1 MHSVTGMRLSTV
13 ATKKL
18 LRRVRVVVRAD
29 SALTRS
35 AARCNDDP
43 AGAAAA
49 GFSGLP
55 CALLAVLVGT
65 LSAPTPRRV
74 PRPNMAVGTVGA
86 ALTAGATT
94 KCTGKNTAA
103 RRSTT
108 WCNACMTGMSSAGL
122 KPFRT
127 SRMMD
132 EKRRPLVAG
141 EAGRVDEAGRGR
153 CQYSTCVANATVCL
167 PHARYLKTVCR
178 RSAKRVFSR
187 GKVMA
192 RSDGGSG
199 GRRFDDT
206 FPAAL
211 PGGTA
216 SGGGSSSSGV
226 SRCSRT
232 FSRVL
237 IGSR

>member
-1 MHSVTGMRLSTV
+1 
-13 ATKKL
+13 
-18 LRRVRVVVRAD
+18 
-29 SALTRS
+29 
-35 AARCNDDP
+35 
-43 AGAAAA
+43 
-49 GFSGLP
+49 
-55 CALLAVLVGT
+55 
-65 LSAPTPRRV
+65 
-74 PRPNMAVGTVGA
+74 
-86 ALTAGATT
+86 
-94 KCTGKNTAA
+94 
-103 RRSTT
+103 
-108 WCNACMTGMSSAGL
+108 MTGMSSAGL

-127 SRMMD
+127 SRIMD
-132 EKRRPLVAG
+132 ENRRPLVTV

-167 PHARYLKTVCR
+167 PHARYLKMVCR

-206 FPAAL
+206 FPAAP

-216 SGGGSSSSGV
+216 SGGGSSSSWV